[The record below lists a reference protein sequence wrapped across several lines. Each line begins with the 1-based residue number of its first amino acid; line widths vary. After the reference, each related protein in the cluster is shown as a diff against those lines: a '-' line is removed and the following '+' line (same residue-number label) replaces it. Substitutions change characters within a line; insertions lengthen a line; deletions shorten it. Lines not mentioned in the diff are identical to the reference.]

1 MVSHPT
7 GEFSNGALL
16 VLIYNT
22 ALYSGIKKLIDEIL
36 TTM

>member
-7 GEFSNGALL
+7 GEFRNSAVKISIN
-16 VLIYNT
+16 NT
-22 ALYSGIKKLIDEIL
+22 ALYGGIKKLIDEMF